1 MPRFCSQIGGN
12 IFEALRFGQW
22 VAGVDWIGGLI
33 GAGREWAGP
42 HIRVGSDWVFVP
54 LIYSATQ
61 NDESMIPA

>member
-33 GAGREWAGP
+33 GAGRGWAGP